1 MIVSESILTE
11 VRFFLISVLSGAA
24 LIFFY
29 DIFRILRRVIV
40 HGAIW
45 IAIEDFFYWL
55 SCAILFFAMLYQE
68 NDGLVRG
75 FAMGGLFLGMFCYNR
90 FVSPYV
96 IKYAALLLG
105 FLMKILRKLCGILIK
120 PLKKA
125 KKILKKIGKAV
136 KIGLC
141 KL

>member
-11 VRFFLISVLSGAA
+11 ARFLMISILSGAA

-29 DIFRILRRVIV
+29 DIFRILRRVME
-40 HGAIW
+40 HGTVW

-55 SCAILFFAMLYQE
+55 ACAILFCAMLYKE

-75 FAMGGLFLGMFCYNR
+75 FAMGGLFLGMLGYNR
-90 FVSPYV
+90 FVSPIV
-96 IKYAALLLG
+96 IKYVAKVLG
-105 FLMKILRKLCGILIK
+105 FIMKILRKVFGILIK
-120 PLKKA
+120 PLKKI
-125 KKILKKIGKAV
+125 KKILKKIGKTV

>member
-11 VRFFLISVLSGAA
+11 VRFFLISILSGAT

-29 DIFRILRRVIV
+29 DIFRVLRRVIV

-45 IAIEDFFYWL
+45 IAIEDFLYWFV
-55 SCAILFFAMLYQE
+55 CAVLFFAMLYQE

-75 FAMGGLFLGMFCYNR
+75 FAMGGLFLGMLGYNH
-90 FVSPYV
+90 FVSPV
-96 IKYAALLLG
+96 ILTYAVMILG
-105 FLMKILRKLCGILIK
+105 FFIKILRKICGILIK
-120 PLKKA
+120 PLKKV
-125 KKILKKIGKAV
+125 KKILKKIGKAIR
-136 KIGLC
+136 IGLY

>member
-11 VRFFLISVLSGAA
+11 VRFFLISILSGAT

-29 DIFRILRRVIV
+29 DIFRVLRRVIV

-45 IAIEDFFYWL
+45 IAIEDFLYWFV
-55 SCAILFFAMLYQE
+55 CAVLFFAMLYQE

-75 FAMGGLFLGMFCYNR
+75 FAMGGLFLGMLGYNH
-90 FVSPYV
+90 FLSPV
-96 IKYAALLLG
+96 ILRYAVMILG
-105 FLMKILRKLCGILIK
+105 FFIKILRKICGILIK
-120 PLKKA
+120 PLKKV
-125 KKILKKIGKAV
+125 KKILKKIGKAIR
-136 KIGLC
+136 IGLY